1 MRRIV
6 PSIVGSRWRRKP
18 DVPWFE
24 SDELGAYL
32 AATAFDQVTEAF
44 IRDLARDGVAAI
56 DLGPEALPLCDQAI
70 AETEAYFVDGVGRVQ
85 DAWLR
90 SRAVRRLADW
100 PQVRRLLRAAYG
112 RDPFPFQT
120 LNFRQGSQQHIH
132 SDAIHF
138 HSAPERFMCGVWIAL
153 EDVKADAGPLVYHP
167 GSHRL
172 PVLTMRGAGVNH
184 GQPSHADYERS
195 YVPRFAA
202 EIASAALPM
211 AQATIR
217 KGWALVWAANL
228 AHGGSPIQNPE
239 ATRRSLVVHHYFE
252 NCVYYTPMHSDVEGG
267 RLHLRLPPNIRTGRW
282 AWPRR
287 GRWPVKVGR
296 DVVLAAIHRDL
307 HRKPQA
313 L

>member
-1 MRRIV
+1 MPRV
-6 PSIVGSRWRRKP
+6 EWFRWRRKP
-18 DVPWFE
+18 DIPWFE
-24 SDELGAYL
+24 SDELEDYL
-32 AATAFDQVTEAF
+32 SGSAFDPETETF

-56 DLGPEALPLCDQAI
+56 DLGPEALAFCDRAV
-70 AETEAYFVDGVGRVQ
+70 AETEGYFADGAGRVQ
-85 DAWLR
+85 DAWYR
-90 SRAVRRLADW
+90 SPAVRRLADW
-100 PQVRRLLRAAYG
+100 PRIRQLLRRAYG

-153 EDVKADAGPLVYHP
+153 EDVSADAGPLIYHP

-184 GQPSHADYERS
+184 DQPTHEDYERS

-202 EIASAALPM
+202 EIASADLPV
-211 AQATIR
+211 AHATIR

-228 AHGGSPIQNPE
+228 AHGGSPIRNPD
-239 ATRRSLVVHHYFE
+239 ATRRSLVTHHYFE
-252 NCVYYTPMHSDVEGG
+252 NCVYYTPMHSDVEAG

-287 GRWPVKVGR
+287 RGWPLKVGR
-296 DVVLAAIHRDL
+296 DLIMAALRRDL
-307 HRKPQA
+307 SRKPQTF
-313 L
+313 